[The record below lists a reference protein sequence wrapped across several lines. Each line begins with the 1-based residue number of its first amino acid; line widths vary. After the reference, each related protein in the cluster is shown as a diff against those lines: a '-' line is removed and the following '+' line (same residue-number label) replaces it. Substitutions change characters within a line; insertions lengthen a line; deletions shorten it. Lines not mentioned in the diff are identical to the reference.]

1 MIVIQSKGKLTTTIT
16 IHNLDGELAE
26 SLRVAAARHGNSIE
40 EEACYILRQTL
51 GSITKRIR

>member
-1 MIVIQSKGKLTTTIT
+1 M
-16 IHNLDGELAE
+16 
-26 SLRVAAARHGNSIE
+26 RVAAARHGNSIE